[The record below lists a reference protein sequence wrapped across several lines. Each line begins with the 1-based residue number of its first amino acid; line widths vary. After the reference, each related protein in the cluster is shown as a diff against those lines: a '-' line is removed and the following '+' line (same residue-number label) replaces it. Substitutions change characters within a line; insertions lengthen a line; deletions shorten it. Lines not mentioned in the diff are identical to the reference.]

1 MGLSEHGIESE
12 WPELTGCP
20 ACGAPAEVIDR
31 FVLQST
37 DGPVVHL
44 KVRCVTGEWFTVP
57 HRRPAGSRAPQ
68 VELVHDERLAEGSRD
83 RSAASRAN

>member
-1 MGLSEHGIESE
+1 MCLSKYGIQSE
-12 WPELTGCP
+12 RPELTGCP

-44 KVRCVTGEWFTVP
+44 KVRRVTGEWFTVP
-57 HRRPAGSRAPQ
+57 VPPPGRPPNSNSSTTSGWPNARA
-68 VELVHDERLAEGSRD
+68 
-83 RSAASRAN
+83 AAARRAN

>member
-1 MGLSEHGIESE
+1 VRQSERGTRSGL
-12 WPELTGCP
+12 PELTDCP

-44 KVRCVTGEWFTVP
+44 KLRCVTGEWFTVP
-57 HRRPAGSRAPQ
+57 AGSTAPQ
-68 VELVHDERLAEGSRD
+68 PDG
-83 RSAASRAN
+83 RSARAFRY